1 MANPLEKTETR
12 PITFETAKKNFEAIK
27 KKLDARRPKPDEF
40 SAAKGGPFSV
50 DEVARDLA
58 WVTTKKKQIF
68 VQGARGVNA
77 EMEEKRLYAEYVFME
92 MVDSGEFFDNDTV
105 AVMPGSEY
113 DDLNNGADAVVTF
126 CDDDGNVDFAF
137 SVDVKAAL
145 TAESENVEKVERLV
159 REKIYS
165 GVGSSVKYF
174 MHKNIETGEVSRRAI
189 EAPNLILWIDPESIK
204 DLMNALSKK
213 EREKTEYDERLLTR
227 FAKQLYGRMTLAIK
241 RSVVEIEVEK
251 RGVNS
256 ALSERLKKIS
266 NQYSRLAEKV
276 AEYEG

>member
-1 MANPLEKTETR
+1 MANPLEKAETR
-12 PITFETAKKNFEAIK
+12 PITFETVKKNFEAIK

-92 MVDSGEFFDNDTV
+92 MVDSGELFDNDTV
-105 AVMPGSEY
+105 EVMPGSEY

-145 TAESENVEKVERLV
+145 TAESENVEKIERLV

-165 GVGSSVKYF
+165 GIGSSVKYF
-174 MHKNIETGEVSRRAI
+174 MHKNVETGEVSRRAI
-189 EAPNLILWIDPESIK
+189 EALNLVLWIEPENVK

-213 EREKTEYDERLLTR
+213 EKEKTQSDVR
-227 FAKQLYGRMTLAIK
+227 FLNRFRELIYQ
-241 RSVVEIEVEK
+241 EI
-251 RGVNS
+251 N
-256 ALSERLKKIS
+256 AQSEKIS
-266 NQYSRLAEKV
+266 NTLRSAEEQAAPPVSKRLDRIRHQNQKLKEKV
-276 AEYEG
+276 AQYK

>member
-27 KKLDARRPKPDEF
+27 KKLDARRPTLEDF
-40 SAAKGGPFSV
+40 SAAKGGPFSA

-58 WVTTKKKQIF
+58 WVTMKKKQIF

-92 MVDSGEFFDNDTV
+92 MVDSGELFDNDTV

-126 CDDDGNVDFAF
+126 CDDEGNVDFAF

-145 TAESENVEKVERLV
+145 TAESENVEKIERLV

-165 GVGSSVKYF
+165 GIGSSVKYF
-174 MHKNIETGEVSRRAI
+174 MHKNVETGEVSRRAI
-189 EAPNLILWIDPESIK
+189 EALNLVLWIEPENVK
-204 DLMNALSKK
+204 DLMNASSKK
-213 EREKTEYDERLLTR
+213 EKEKTQSDVR
-227 FAKQLYGRMTLAIK
+227 FLNRFRELIYQ
-241 RSVVEIEVEK
+241 EI
-251 RGVNS
+251 N
-256 ALSERLKKIS
+256 AQSEKIS
-266 NQYSRLAEKV
+266 NTLRSAEEQAAPPVSKRLDRIRHQNQKLKEKV
-276 AEYEG
+276 AQYK

>member
-1 MANPLEKTETR
+1 MANPLEKAETR
-12 PITFETAKKNFEAIK
+12 PITFETVKKNFEAIK

>member
-12 PITFETAKKNFEAIK
+12 PITFETAKKNFETIK
-27 KKLDARRPKPDEF
+27 KKLDARRPKLDEF
-40 SAAKGGPFSV
+40 SAAKGGPFSA

>member
-27 KKLDARRPKPDEF
+27 KKLDARRPTLEDF
-40 SAAKGGPFSV
+40 SAAKGGPFSA

-58 WVTTKKKQIF
+58 WVTMKKKQIF